1 MAIKAIFAGINKH
14 VDTTI
19 PELGGARRDATALWA
34 LFTDTVDGLSARL
47 VVDEGMEYGPAKRS
61 AVKQLGLPSRTP
73 LPGNEQVE
81 DAVQEHIE
89 LFCAESQPVEL
100 RALRSLALAWMERMA
115 AFRPHLGGAVW
126 HGTATRMSDIYL
138 QLFCDDPKSAEIALI
153 DHGVNYEPSTV
164 PGLHGKPV
172 EALSV
177 GSLSRELEIVVGVHL
192 LIYDLDDL
200 RGALRPDARGRSPR
214 GDTAA
219 VRLLLEL
226 DQ

>member
-1 MAIKAIFAGINKH
+1 MQPEICTMQ
-14 VDTTI
+14 TT
-19 PELGGARRDATALWA
+19 
-34 LFTDTVDGLSARL
+34 LSCEIAQAAARL

-89 LFCAESQPVEL
+89 LFCADTQPAEL
-100 RALRSLALAWMERMA
+100 RALRRMALGWMDRMA

-153 DHGVNYEPSTV
+153 DHGVSYETGML

-172 EALSV
+172 DTLSV
-177 GSLSRELEIVVGVHL
+177 GALSPEWWACIC
-192 LIYDLDDL
+192 
-200 RGALRPDARGRSPR
+200 
-214 GDTAA
+214 
-219 VRLLLEL
+219 
-226 DQ
+226 